1 MAYLVRRKGV
11 VRLTCSVFAQSSWE
25 VSRMVPSNISPARK
39 GASTLIA
46 IVRFKSSSVAWVMF
60 TSGYDTGII
69 DQNIKATHFLRSLLR
84 KFDRKTCPPS
94 NCLECKSLLR
104 KPLQL
109 LLCRY
114 LRQRLLPELFSLQVA
129 ACFPPKASCFKEIF
143 GSHLIWHIIMRLSTN
158 LEMCIDILKSHAFG
172 RCGDCRNYALDNQFG
187 WRWCALG
194 VIQDGMNMLS
204 QVQNIQDKPDAVDL
218 DASGKPISFENV
230 CFTYGGEGT
239 VMESLSLDIKP
250 GEKIG
255 LVGRSGAG
263 KTTLT
268 NILLR
273 FYDVEGGSVKIGD
286 QNVIDVKQDSLR
298 ANIGMVTQDT
308 SLLHRTIREN
318 IAYSKPKATDEEII
332 EAAKRANAWEFIQTL
347 VDNQGNIGLDAQVG
361 ERGVK
366 LSGGQRQHAPILVLD
381 EATSALDSEVEAA
394 IQESLFKLME
404 GKTVIAIAHRL
415 STIAQLDRLVVM
427 DQGAILENGTH
438 DELVFEGVFSFF
450 EGWIDPFKAR
460 EDYEPPNKFLGYVW
474 HYVSQVRWA
483 FLALLTYGFVNAI
496 VEAVVFSYVGQL
508 VDILTQFEAQG
519 KHSTGWDGL
528 LAEFGTSLLV
538 MFLVVAI
545 LRAIVVTF
553 GALIEEQVIVPG
565 FFMLMR
571 WQSHKHVIG
580 QSLSFFQ
587 NDLAGRISQKVFQ
600 SGMATGDMMISLL
613 QVIWFVVIYAFT
625 TAGLLLALDWQLGL
639 VIGVWIIAFYAIAR
653 FFIPKVRDH
662 ARRAAE
668 TASGVSGRMVDS
680 YANIQTV
687 KLHGATGQ
695 DDFILEAMQTHQKG
709 DLSIYQNA
717 DLYAGFPHSCERY
730 YYFRRLLGNLNGF
743 FRNVG
748 VTQNTMDLVAK
759 PHDIRD
765 ALDASKFEF
774 KGGEIEFKDVSFHYD
789 KVEGILDGLNL
800 SIKSGEKIGIVGPS
814 GAGKTTLLHLLMRFY
829 DPEKGQVL
837 IDGQDI
843 AKVFQNSL
851 RSQFSFV
858 QQDVQLFHRSVFENI
873 SLGVADASFEE
884 VLAAA
889 KLANAHEFIL
899 ELEDIKGN
907 KGYDVQVGERGVK
920 LSGGQRQRI
929 AIARAL
935 FRNAPI
941 LVLDEA
947 TSQLDSGV
955 EEAIQ
960 ENLTKLMDGKT
971 VFVVAHRLS
980 TVSKLDR
987 LIVLDKGKVIAE
999 GTHRE
1004 LISQG
1009 GLYADLWSSQTK
1021 I

>member
-1 MAYLVRRKGV
+1 MK
-11 VRLTCSVFAQSSWE
+11 VF
-25 VSRMVPSNISPARK
+25 
-39 GASTLIA
+39 
-46 IVRFKSSSVAWVMF
+46 
-60 TSGYDTGII
+60 D
-69 DQNIKATHFLRSLLR
+69 
-84 KFDRKTCPPS
+84 
-94 NCLECKSLLR
+94 
-104 KPLQL
+104 
-109 LLCRY
+109 
-114 LRQRLLPELFSLQVA
+114 
-129 ACFPPKASCFKEIF
+129 
-143 GSHLIWHIIMRLSTN
+143 
-158 LEMCIDILKSHAFG
+158 
-172 RCGDCRNYALDNQFG
+172 
-187 WRWCALG
+187 
-194 VIQDGMNMLS
+194 
-204 QVQNIQDKPDAVDL
+204 
-218 DASGKPISFENV
+218 
-230 CFTYGGEGT
+230 
-239 VMESLSLDIKP
+239 
-250 GEKIG
+250 
-255 LVGRSGAG
+255 
-263 KTTLT
+263 
-268 NILLR
+268 
-273 FYDVEGGSVKIGD
+273 
-286 QNVIDVKQDSLR
+286 
-298 ANIGMVTQDT
+298 
-308 SLLHRTIREN
+308 
-318 IAYSKPKATDEEII
+318 
-332 EAAKRANAWEFIQTL
+332 
-347 VDNQGNIGLDAQVG
+347 
-361 ERGVK
+361 
-366 LSGGQRQHAPILVLD
+366 
-381 EATSALDSEVEAA
+381 
-394 IQESLFKLME
+394 
-404 GKTVIAIAHRL
+404 
-415 STIAQLDRLVVM
+415 
-427 DQGAILENGTH
+427 
-438 DELVFEGVFSFF
+438 GVFSFF
-450 EGWIDPFKAR
+450 EGWIDPFKTR
-460 EDYEPPNKFLGYVW
+460 DDYEPPNKFLGYVW

-519 KHSTGWDGL
+519 KQSTGWDGL
-528 LAEFGTSLLV
+528 LADFGTSLLL

-545 LRAIVVTF
+545 LRAVVVTF

-600 SGMATGDMMISLL
+600 SGMATGDMMTSLL

-625 TAGLLLALDWQLGL
+625 TAGLLFALDWQLGL
-639 VIGVWIIAFYAIAR
+639 IIGVWIVAFYAIAR
-653 FFIPKVRDH
+653 FFIPQVRDH

-668 TASGVSGRMVDS
+668 TGSGVSGRMVDS
-680 YANIQTV
+680 YSNIQTV
-687 KLHGATGQ
+687 KLHGAGQ
-695 DDFILEAMQTHQKG
+695 DDFILEAMQMHQEAIYPFTRTLTSMRVSLTFVNG
-709 DLSIYQNA
+709 IIISIIGYISIDLWLSDQA
-717 DLYAGFPHSCERY
+717 TLGSVAFVLALVLRLQLLSG
-730 YYFRRLLGNLNGF
+730 RLLGNLNGF

-765 ALDASKFEF
+765 APGASQFEF
-774 KGGEIEFKDVSFHYD
+774 KGGAIEFRDVSFHYD
-789 KVEGILDGLNL
+789 KVDGILDDLNL

-843 AKVFQNSL
+843 AKVRQNSL

-873 SLGVADASFEE
+873 SHGVMDASFED
-884 VLAAA
+884 VQAAA

-899 ELEDIKGN
+899 ELEDVKGKN
-907 KGYDVQVGERGVK
+907 GYDVQVGERGVK
-920 LSGGQRQRI
+920 LSGGQRQRV

-955 EEAIQ
+955 EAAIQ
-960 ENLTKLMDGKT
+960 DNLTNLMDGKT

-1009 GLYADLWSSQTK
+1009 GLYADLWTNQTK